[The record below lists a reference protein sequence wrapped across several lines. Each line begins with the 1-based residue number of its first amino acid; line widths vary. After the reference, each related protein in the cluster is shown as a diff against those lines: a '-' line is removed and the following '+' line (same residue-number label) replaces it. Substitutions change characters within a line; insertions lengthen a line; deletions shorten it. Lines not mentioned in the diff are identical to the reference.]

1 MAMKENKS
9 VQVDPS
15 RREEVVTTFNSFG
28 WELRTENEV
37 KTNENR
43 VLDSRDDEY
52 DYYKIIPGEHYIRLG
67 FERDTGR
74 QNYSEL
80 KDLEQQYYSV
90 NTPTI
95 WEAPRFITKLWVI
108 LIVVG
113 LLFYVVPGI
122 ILLVVHIIKFKKDT
136 ELWNSRYEKY
146 KVELAAA
153 EKEQADILAKAQAL
167 V

>member
-9 VQVDPS
+9 VQVAPS
-15 RREEVVTTFNSFG
+15 QREEVVTLFNSFG
-28 WELRTENEV
+28 WELKTENEV
-37 KTNENR
+37 KTEGR
-43 VLDSRDDEY
+43 QVYDHEDDENLY
-52 DYYKIIPGEHYIRLG
+52 FKTIPGEHYIRLG

-80 KDLEQQYYSV
+80 KDLEQQYISV

-122 ILLVVHIIKFKKDT
+122 ILLVVHIIKYKKDT